1 MTVMDTSH
9 LQPLSMGQV
18 LDRAIRLYRQNF
30 FAFVGIIAIVQI
42 ISAIASVLLNYVQLG
57 QNSIYSESP
66 IIPIL
71 GGLLAVAL
79 AFLSAFLLQI
89 ASAALT
95 RAVADNYLG
104 HKITIREAYSKI
116 GKSWLTLIGSSILM
130 GILIFVF
137 AILFLIP
144 CIGWLLAIPGI
155 GGISYVSMVVL
166 PFLAPV
172 IVLEKQTA
180 TKAPGRAWN
189 LARRRFWWLFAFA
202 LLLTLFGQLV
212 VSGPAYLTLALTT
225 SLLFSGTI
233 DPMVSAIIQQAV
245 TFLFGVLYYPLQLTC
260 ITLMYFDVRI
270 RTEGFDLALL
280 AANDTE
286 SEKDDVDMSMGVTN
300 NTEWGPTGEELG
312 YFSLI
317 SIGSVLVFG
326 IIWFILI
333 GVFSLFMS
341 TTGGF

>member
-1 MTVMDTSH
+1 
-9 LQPLSMGQV
+9 MGQV

-30 FAFVGIIAIVQI
+30 FAFIGIIAIVQI
-42 ISAIASVLLNYVQLG
+42 ISAIASILLNYIQLG
-57 QNSIYSESP
+57 QNSLYSESP
-66 IIPIL
+66 TLPVL
-71 GGLLAVAL
+71 GGLFAVVL
-79 AFLSAFLLQI
+79 LFISGFLLQI

-116 GKSWLTLIGSSILM
+116 GRSWLTLIGSSILM
-130 GILIFVF
+130 GILILVF
-137 AILFLIP
+137 FLLFLIP

-155 GGISYVSMVVL
+155 GGVSYVTMVVL

-180 TKAPGRAWN
+180 TNAPGRAWN

-202 LLLTLFGQLV
+202 LLLALFGQLV

-233 DPMVSAIIQQAV
+233 DPMVSAILQQSV

-280 AANDTE
+280 AAADTDSQKEDIDISVGITTANE
-286 SEKDDVDMSMGVTN
+286 SIT
-300 NTEWGPTGEELG
+300 PTTEELG

-326 IIWFILI
+326 IIWFLMI
-333 GVFSLFMS
+333 GFISLFMS
-341 TTGGF
+341 SMGGF

>member
-1 MTVMDTSH
+1 
-9 LQPLSMGQV
+9 MGQV

-30 FAFVGIIAIVQI
+30 FAFIGIIAIVQI
-42 ISAIASVLLNYVQLG
+42 ISAIAGVLLNYMQLG
-57 QNSIYSESP
+57 QTAIYSKSST
-66 IIPIL
+66 IPIL
-71 GGLLAVAL
+71 GSLLAVVL
-79 AFLSAFLLQI
+79 VFISAFLLQI

-116 GKSWLTLIGSSILM
+116 GRSWLSLIGSSILT
-130 GILIFVF
+130 GIFIFVF
-137 AILFLIP
+137 VLLFFIP

-155 GGISYVSMVVL
+155 GGVSYISMVVL
-166 PFLAPV
+166 PFLAPI

-180 TKAPGRAWN
+180 TNAPGRAWN

-202 LLLTLFGQLV
+202 LLLALFGQLV

-233 DPMVSAIIQQAV
+233 DPMVSAIIQQSV

-280 AANDTE
+280 AASDTE
-286 SEKDDVDMSMGVTN
+286 SQKENIDISVGITTAKESIT
-300 NTEWGPTGEELG
+300 PTTEELG

-317 SIGSVLVFG
+317 SIGSVLLFA
-326 IIWFILI
+326 IIWFIVV
-333 GVFSLFMS
+333 GVASLFMS
-341 TTGGF
+341 TMGGF